1 MGQYERRAFELKW
14 MDLRVVLKGLLTD
27 WLMDCKVGEEEDSR
41 VTNRPPP
48 RPPALS
54 KWVCDG
60 AISRNG
66 KDGRL
71 ELAKSFFRGGE
82 VYYPPSRLFS

>member
-41 VTNRPPP
+41 VTNSPPP
-48 RPPALS
+48 QL
-54 KWVCDG
+54 
-60 AISRNG
+60 
-66 KDGRL
+66 
-71 ELAKSFFRGGE
+71 
-82 VYYPPSRLFS
+82 